1 MVKHIVLFKFME
13 EKKTSDMNTL
23 IEKLRKL
30 PEKID
35 LIRSYEVGA
44 NVVEGPR
51 NYDVGLVSTFDTL
64 ADLKAYATCDPHTE
78 FIEYMKTCVEDVK
91 VLDFEY

>member
-13 EKKTSDMNTL
+13 EKKASDMNTL

-30 PEKID
+30 PEQID

-51 NYDVGLVSTFDTL
+51 NYDVALVSTFDSL
-64 ADLKAYATCDPHTE
+64 ADLKEYATCDPHTD

-91 VLDFEY
+91 VLDYEY

>member
-13 EKKTSDMNTL
+13 EKKESDMNTL
-23 IEKLRKL
+23 IEKLREL
-30 PEKID
+30 PDKID

-51 NYDVGLVSTFDTL
+51 NYDVALVSTFDSL
-64 ADLKAYATCDPHTE
+64 EDLKAYAACDPHTE
-78 FIEYMKTCVEDVK
+78 FIEFMKTCVEDVK
-91 VLDFEY
+91 VLDYEY

>member
-13 EKKTSDMNTL
+13 AKKESDMNTL
-23 IEKLRKL
+23 IEKLKKL
-30 PEKID
+30 PDKID

-51 NYDVGLVSTFDTL
+51 NYDVALVSTFDSL

-78 FIEYMKTCVEDVK
+78 FIDYMKTCIEDVK